1 LLNDPIEIKC
11 LLDFDSISNNDW
23 HVEGLY
29 VRIKIAIEDES
40 IHVGMIGIIQSIS
53 VCLIKLIIL
62 ENTKKKV
69 FVLEWS
75 LYCTFSTTRSSCCCS
90 S

>member
-29 VRIKIAIEDES
+29 VRIKIANEDES

-53 VCLIKLIIL
+53 VCFSKLII
-62 ENTKKKV
+62 EKIQKR
-69 FVLEWS
+69 
-75 LYCTFSTTRSSCCCS
+75 FSF
-90 S
+90 